1 MHFTARIAT
10 LSIVVGTICCPA
22 VFGRSPRLN
31 TSQAHGKSVART
43 TAASD
48 ENDDEVVDL
57 EVIEAD
63 VAVRQVAAPPIPTQ
77 LGDDILQDTLS
88 PHESVVEA
96 APPIYSHDPSGGPLT
111 TTEPDSSQVQPY
123 RGGGAQTPHQ
133 HRLRAHLENRPRQT
147 PLQTESWLNRPY
159 GMSYFVGALFLA
171 DPLPG
176 LVGGD
181 PGVTYGGRLSWDMS
195 PTFGVETRIAGA
207 SNGVKDL
214 LGGADLAPAGSFYW
228 DVNWM
233 WYWTG
238 DTRWRPY
245 FTVGGGLLDIDY
257 YDAFQHRYHNT
268 VFTLP
273 FGVGM
278 KYRHSTRLALR
289 LDLMDNYA
297 FSSGLQGDMH
307 NVSLTAGM
315 ELRFGGARQRNYWPW
330 NPSRGWW

>member
-1 MHFTARIAT
+1 
-10 LSIVVGTICCPA
+10 
-22 VFGRSPRLN
+22 
-31 TSQAHGKSVART
+31 
-43 TAASD
+43 
-48 ENDDEVVDL
+48 
-57 EVIEAD
+57 
-63 VAVRQVAAPPIPTQ
+63 
-77 LGDDILQDTLS
+77 
-88 PHESVVEA
+88 
-96 APPIYSHDPSGGPLT
+96 
-111 TTEPDSSQVQPY
+111 
-123 RGGGAQTPHQ
+123 
-133 HRLRAHLENRPRQT
+133 
-147 PLQTESWLNRPY
+147 
-159 GMSYFVGALFLA
+159 MSYFVGALFLA

-181 PGVTYGGRLSWDMS
+181 PGFTYGGRLSWDMS